1 MIELGCPYEKVKE
14 TYTRFPHNKTSSSNQ
29 NINKIINISIYTIF
43 FDKLIQELNYFWL
56 LTTSSKLQQLWSIFF

>member
-43 FDKLIQELNYFWL
+43 FDKLIQELNYF
-56 LTTSSKLQQLWSIFF
+56 